1 MRDFTPVSRDTIE
14 LYRNSYGCQNILLNE
29 VTRLANGKLSKIF
42 PHGYQPNDHVC
53 SAYSDRMFCEAYY
66 QLTRETQPLDQMTAK
81 ELMSF
86 GEKLI
91 DGRIPFIGDFS
102 KHGQL
107 TAFRAIR
114 YTDVSSG
121 FPCVLYLFL
130 IVQPEN
136 LKEVL
141 AYREEKQSQ
150 AEMTPFYHVDGY
162 GHVTERKPSERH
174 DCISIRDF

>member
-1 MRDFTPVSRDTIE
+1 
-14 LYRNSYGCQNILLNE
+14 
-29 VTRLANGKLSKIF
+29 
-42 PHGYQPNDHVC
+42 
-53 SAYSDRMFCEAYY
+53 MFCDAYY
-66 QLTRETQPLDQMTAK
+66 QLTRESNPVEKMTAK

-136 LKEVL
+136 LKKVL
-141 AYREEKQSQ
+141 KYREENQSR
-150 AEMTPFYHVDGY
+150 AEVPPLYHVDGY
-162 GHVTERKPSERH
+162 GHVTERKPAEH
-174 DCISIRDF
+174 YGHVSIRDF